1 MTRTTI
7 NQEVNVTALY
17 FRNKKQLKSFPK
29 RMEFDGQEYV
39 FQESGLQY
47 QIIKE
52 NEDLRLFDMTDGNSD
67 YRLRFDYKKLTWTLV
82 SITKSFNLSNY

>member
-1 MTRTTI
+1 MTQTI
-7 NQEVNVTALY
+7 NKEVNVTALY

-29 RMEFDGQEYV
+29 RMEFDGQEYI

-82 SITKSFNLSNY
+82 SITKPFAVSSY